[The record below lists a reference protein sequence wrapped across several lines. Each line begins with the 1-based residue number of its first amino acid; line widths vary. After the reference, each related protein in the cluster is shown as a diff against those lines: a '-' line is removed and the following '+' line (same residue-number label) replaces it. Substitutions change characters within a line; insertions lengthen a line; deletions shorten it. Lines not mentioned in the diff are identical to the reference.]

1 MSEHSLT
8 PTTPELY
15 SGKLPN
21 HKKFLPS
28 PKNLE
33 EELDLYRKIS
43 RDEPVTRPAD
53 PSLNPKLK
61 GFVPIFKH
69 PLPLSENRPIHE
81 RTLRRILSMSIEKQ
95 AMAAATLGNAWV
107 LEEVYL
113 RGASVE
119 IKDKSGFR
127 PIHMAVQNNNFE
139 SIMVL
144 LNIGIDLN
152 VTTNS
157 GMTPL
162 YLARA
167 VKSRQAEIL
176 LTEQKAKLTDIP
188 KSVPPGA
195 TVLSVYDKQYDAPSS
210 VLSKTG
216 NWVGLPK
223 HTDLI

>member
-1 MSEHSLT
+1 
-8 PTTPELY
+8 
-15 SGKLPN
+15 
-21 HKKFLPS
+21 
-28 PKNLE
+28 
-33 EELDLYRKIS
+33 
-43 RDEPVTRPAD
+43 
-53 PSLNPKLK
+53 
-61 GFVPIFKH
+61 
-69 PLPLSENRPIHE
+69 
-81 RTLRRILSMSIEKQ
+81 MSIEKQ